1 MPLFGTNG
9 IRGILNE
16 SITPEL
22 GYKDNAIRDYYNLV
36 NRTIKFDELQISNG
50 STTESIRS

>member
-16 SITPEL
+16 TLEPEL
-22 GYKDNAIRDYYNLV
+22 AYKFGMAVATYYDTGDV
-36 NRTIKFDELQISNG
+36 AVA
-50 STTESIRS
+50 